1 MLSFTMS
8 WSSLAAHFKK
18 RGNIQ
23 LGLTVSQIRAAAHF
37 EWHILP
43 QPCCSGTTYS
53 PGFVTQSPQTS
64 IGHCNVLLHFKA
76 CLLLPQKHFSHTYR
90 FSPTPTDFHLHLSD
104 CSLEVSSY
112 FCSSQGKMLCLRHER
127 KPVQR
132 QAWEPSLYYNQSE
145 FLLTCIHS
153 RCLNTLETFRLQPL
167 ATEALES
174 KSHHCMSERCT
185 LCTYPYLV
193 SLGVRHHLS
202 WPWGSGKSHQC
213 TPCKLLSCTWS
224 QAVHSR
230 CSKIHRRSWE
240 MQNECWDTQKLTGNK
255 QLTCSRGFSSWM
267 GFPETCFGCKGG
279 YSDTGCCS
287 SQQQHHQQWHTHK
300 VTRWPRYPTGF
311 TNVYWKTLPKASP
324 EEGLYLSAEWL
335 CRSLSQL
342 RSGM

>member
-1 MLSFTMS
+1 MREMKVVMHFICAQYNQGLISEYCYAKFHNVLIIPCCSFQ
-8 WSSLAAHFKK
+8 KK

-132 QAWEPSLYYNQSE
+132 QA
-145 FLLTCIHS
+145 
-153 RCLNTLETFRLQPL
+153 
-167 ATEALES
+167 
-174 KSHHCMSERCT
+174 
-185 LCTYPYLV
+185 
-193 SLGVRHHLS
+193 
-202 WPWGSGKSHQC
+202 
-213 TPCKLLSCTWS
+213 
-224 QAVHSR
+224 
-230 CSKIHRRSWE
+230 
-240 MQNECWDTQKLTGNK
+240 
-255 QLTCSRGFSSWM
+255 
-267 GFPETCFGCKGG
+267 
-279 YSDTGCCS
+279 
-287 SQQQHHQQWHTHK
+287 
-300 VTRWPRYPTGF
+300 
-311 TNVYWKTLPKASP
+311 
-324 EEGLYLSAEWL
+324 
-335 CRSLSQL
+335 
-342 RSGM
+342 